1 MTMGMRNCPRC
12 GTALNASWR
21 GACGV
26 CGAPFQEAPVAPA
39 PPQWGNPAPPQWG
52 NPAPPA
58 QPQAWQGNRPPG
70 PAQPAAQPPAQ
81 PQMQRPPVAPP
92 VQPQQAGPWS
102 APFPSG
108 APQQQ
113 PWAGAQSA
121 PKARSGVNPLIF
133 VLAGL
138 LIVAV
143 LVVIGGVA
151 LSAGSGGGSPAGSV
165 SFSPASISC
174 SSNKAVTMTIKLD
187 GSVGG
192 SERVVTTLDG
202 KTWGS
207 VAVSD
212 EFTKQADGTWL
223 HSDSTILDSCHGP
236 DGQLAAGTHKLQVL
250 DSHNKVLA
258 EGFLTTTD

>member
-1 MTMGMRNCPRC
+1 MTMGTRNCPRC

-21 GACGV
+21 GACGT

-39 PPQWGNPAPPQWG
+39 PPRWGNPAQ
-52 NPAPPA
+52 PA
-58 QPQAWQGNRPPG
+58 QPQAWQGNRPAG
-70 PAQPAAQPPAQ
+70 PAQ
-81 PQMQRPPVAPP
+81 PP
-92 VQPQQAGPWS
+92 VQPQMPMPPAAPPTQPQQASPWN

-113 PWAGAQSA
+113 PWAGAQPA

-143 LVVIGGVA
+143 LVVIGVA
-151 LSAGSGGGSPAGSV
+151 VSAGSGGGSPAGSV

-174 SSNKAVTMTIKLD
+174 SSNEAVTMTIKLD

-207 VAVSD
+207 VIVSD

-223 HSDSTILDSCHGP
+223 RTNSTILDSCQGP
-236 DGQLAAGTHKLQVL
+236 DGQLAAGNHKLQVL

-258 EGFLTTTD
+258 EGSFTTSD

>member
-58 QPQAWQGNRPPG
+58 AGGPGN
-70 PAQPAAQPPAQ
+70 QPPRPASPAPPPAAQ

-133 VLAGL
+133 VRAGL
-138 LIVAV
+138 LIGAV
-143 LVVIGGVA
+143 LVVMGGVA
-151 LSAGSGGGSPAGSV
+151 LSPGSGGGSPAGSV

-174 SSNKAVTMTIKLD
+174 SSNKAVPMKIKLE
-187 GSVGG
+187 GSGAG
-192 SERVVTTLDG
+192 RERVVTTLDG

-236 DGQLAAGTHKLQVL
+236 DGQLPAGTHKLQVL
-250 DSHNKVLA
+250 
-258 EGFLTTTD
+258 

>member
-1 MTMGMRNCPRC
+1 MTMGTRNCPRC

-21 GACGV
+21 GACGA

-39 PPQWGNPAPPQWG
+39 PLQWG

-58 QPQAWQGNRPPG
+58 QPQAWQGNRPAG
-70 PAQPAAQPPAQ
+70 PVQQQMRPPMTPAGPVQQQMQEPPAAPPAQ
-81 PQMQRPPVAPP
+81 PR
-92 VQPQQAGPWS
+92 QAGPWA
-102 APFPSG
+102 APYPAG

-113 PWAGAQSA
+113 PWTGAQPA
-121 PKARSGVNPLIF
+121 PRARSGVNPLIF

-138 LIVAV
+138 LIVTLVGVVGFVAV
-143 LVVIGGVA
+143 NAMSNGGF
-151 LSAGSGGGSPAGSV
+151 PAGSV
-165 SFSPASISC
+165 NLDPSSFSC
-174 SSNKAVTMTIKLD
+174 SSTSPVTLTIRLA

-192 SERVVTTLDG
+192 SERVTTTLDG

-207 VAVSD
+207 VVVSD
-212 EFTKQADGTWL
+212 QFTKQSDGTWL

-236 DGQLAAGTHKLQVL
+236 DGQLAAGNHKLQVL

-258 EGFLTTTD
+258 EGSFTTSD

>member
-1 MTMGMRNCPRC
+1 MTMGMRNCLRC

-133 VLAGL
+133 VLARR
-138 LIVAV
+138 LIVAGLGV
-143 LVVIGGVA
+143 CAGGA
-151 LSAGSGGGSPAGSV
+151 LSAGSGGGFPPGRGSLR
-165 SFSPASISC
+165 PP
-174 SSNKAVTMTIKLD
+174 
-187 GSVGG
+187 
-192 SERVVTTLDG
+192 TL
-202 KTWGS
+202 T
-207 VAVSD
+207 
-212 EFTKQADGTWL
+212 
-223 HSDSTILDSCHGP
+223 C
-236 DGQLAAGTHKLQVL
+236 
-250 DSHNKVLA
+250 
-258 EGFLTTTD
+258 